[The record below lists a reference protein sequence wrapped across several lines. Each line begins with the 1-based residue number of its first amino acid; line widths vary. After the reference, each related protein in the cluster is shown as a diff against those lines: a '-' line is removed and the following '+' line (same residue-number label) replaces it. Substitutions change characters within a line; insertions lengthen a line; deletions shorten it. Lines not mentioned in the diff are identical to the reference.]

1 MFKADA
7 NTLTMTGGNDAS
19 RCAPPAEQKPPL
31 LMIGVFL
38 SWRGASRQIC
48 EELSER
54 LDRGGWPVLRTS
66 AKHGR
71 AARLADMLGT
81 IWRRRHDY
89 AVAQMDVFS
98 GAAFAWAEAAGWTLR
113 RAGKPYVL
121 TLHGGN
127 LPAFARHWPRRVR
140 RLLGSAAAVTTPS
153 QYLWQQMQPYRA
165 DLLLLP
171 NPLDV
176 AAYPFRRRTAL
187 RPRLIWLRAFHEI
200 YNPGLAARV
209 VALLAR
215 DIPEIQ
221 LTMIGLDKGDGSRQ
235 RTAALARQLGVAD
248 RITLADAIEKR
259 DVPQT
264 LSQADIFLNTTRVD
278 NTPVSLMEA
287 LACGLCAVSTNVGGI
302 PYLVAD
308 ERHAL
313 LTPSDDAPAMAAA
326 VRRLLAEPEL
336 AQRLSQNG
344 RQQVEPFDWP
354 RILPRWEELLR
365 SIVDG
370 CA

>member
-98 GAAFAWAEAAGWTLR
+98 GAAFAWAEAASWTLR

-127 LPAFARHWPRRVR
+127 LPAFAQRWPQRVR
-140 RLLGSAAAVTTPS
+140 RLLGSAAAVTAPS
-153 QYLWQQMQPYRA
+153 RYLWEQMQPYRA
-165 DLLLLP
+165 DLSLLP

-176 AAYPFRRRTAL
+176 SAYPFRRRTAV
-187 RPRLIWLRAFHEI
+187 RPRLIWLRAFHET
-200 YNPGLAARV
+200 YNPTLAPRV
-209 VALLAR
+209 LALLAGDMP
-215 DIPEIQ
+215 DIH
-221 LTMIGLDKGDGSRQ
+221 LTMIGPDKGDGSRQ

-248 RITLADAIEKR
+248 RITMADAVSKR

-264 LSQADIFLNTTRVD
+264 LSQADIFLNTTHVD

-302 PYLVAD
+302 PYLV
-308 ERHAL
+308 EHEQHAL
-313 LTPSDDAPAMAAA
+313 LVPPDDAAAMAAA
-326 VRRLLAEPEL
+326 VRRILVEPEL

-344 RQQVEPFDWP
+344 RKRVEPFDWP
-354 RILPRWEELLR
+354 RILPHWETLFR
-365 SIVDG
+365 SI
-370 CA
+370 ANRK